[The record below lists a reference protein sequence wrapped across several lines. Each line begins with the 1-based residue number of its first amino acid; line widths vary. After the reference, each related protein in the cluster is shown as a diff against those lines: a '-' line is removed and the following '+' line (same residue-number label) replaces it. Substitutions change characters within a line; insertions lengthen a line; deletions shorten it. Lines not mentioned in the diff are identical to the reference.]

1 MFVRVLPGVP
11 SKRLLRPD
19 SSAFATFDL
28 NAGRRRQLFVI
39 FARELF
45 QILPAFQPSSAAL
58 ADVIMFEIGLRRE
71 VPARYLITDAS
82 RPPRLRYRSAGR
94 TCFARSAQARG
105 RAHTDVPVNSGVCY
119 TLLPASAAP
128 QDVTPS
134 SPSPS
139 VCW

>member
-11 SKRLLRPD
+11 SRRLLRPD

-82 RPPRLRYRSAGR
+82 RPRPRR
-94 TCFARSAQARG
+94 
-105 RAHTDVPVNSGVCY
+105 RAEAPLSVGGTDV
-119 TLLPASAAP
+119 LRE
-128 QDVTPS
+128 DR
-134 SPSPS
+134 
-139 VCW
+139 